1 MVTRRSPPFHHNES
15 TQEADKKVQNGT
27 PTAHGSPSQHSHV
40 FSGLWSMGSVA
51 GWAEA
56 NHLPSEQGGPSG
68 EGTSSNGTSVLL
80 ATAGRDSIGELPKSS
95 PEYPGYGSVMILYN
109 TCYPILMAAL
119 LVMAPNEALEVAE
132 KQEESSDYKCAIC
145 EQFKDNPNP

>member
-1 MVTRRSPPFHHNES
+1 
-15 TQEADKKVQNGT
+15 
-27 PTAHGSPSQHSHV
+27 
-40 FSGLWSMGSVA
+40 MGSVDERA
-51 GWAEA
+51 KG
-56 NHLPSEQGGPSG
+56 NHLPSEQGSPSG

-95 PEYPGYGSVMILYN
+95 PEYPGYGLVMTLYN
-109 TCYPILMAAL
+109 TCYSILMAAL

-132 KQEESSDYKCAIC
+132 KQEESSDYKCALY

>member
-1 MVTRRSPPFHHNES
+1 M
-15 TQEADKKVQNGT
+15 
-27 PTAHGSPSQHSHV
+27 PSQHSHV

-51 GWAEA
+51 RWAEA

-68 EGTSSNGTSVLL
+68 EGTSSNGMSVLL

-95 PEYPGYGSVMILYN
+95 PEYPGYGLVMTLYN
-109 TCYPILMAAL
+109 TCYSILMAAL

-132 KQEESSDYKCAIC
+132 KQEESSDYKCALC